1 MRNGRKKT
9 DARRDATTARFE
21 RPGPTPTTFT
31 GRPVFG
37 AFVPFA
43 AETVVRPDGW
53 IVLAYAVAMKT
64 SKVTLAKADFED
76 CVRNFAA
83 YPCCPVTIEHAD
95 TADDPF
101 GALPKE
107 WKEPNGHIEELRV
120 GEMTRTVGGQPVV
133 VATLE
138 GRPSYEASV
147 ANDVGA
153 KKKWRFG
160 SITILQGAVDEE
172 TGQKLGSMLWS
183 WSLTAHPRLTGLPA
197 IAASKKIPAEG
208 EVVQAGY
215 WWGDIDTREDL
226 LECIKTVLDL
236 PVTYTEAETLA
247 ELDKLESLVTD
258 PNADTTG
265 IDLDYIVRQFRD
277 ALRLPALK
285 TKTEVIAE
293 VRKGLTTLP
302 SEVTPATDT
311 SMSHRGA
318 AARNTEK
325 TPMKFTQLA
334 ALLGLAASASE
345 DEAEKKVQAFLT
357 LGADAIKGL
366 GLTLATTPAEL
377 ATRLKNLTEAAG
389 KVPDLEK
396 ELTQFRTEKAAAEK
410 LTRASWI
417 DDVIAEK
424 PELKAMR
431 ASLELHAAHDWKGFA
446 EAYPR
451 PDRAKLVEAAAEAAQ
466 RAQDGARTQGVTAVT
481 ASANPT
487 TKDAPKP
494 EATPKT
500 VAQHAAEIRE
510 TYAQFSV
517 QLSITDALQMAQS
530 GETAEKALA
539 WLKSQTATA

>member
-9 DARRDATTARFE
+9 ATRRDATTARFE

-64 SKVTLAKADFED
+64 SKVTLARQDFED

-107 WKEPNGHIEELRV
+107 WKEPSGHIEELRV

-147 ANDVGA
+147 VNDVGA

-215 WWGDIDTREDL
+215 WWGDIDSREDL

-236 PVTYTEAETLA
+236 PVTYTRAIDSPLRHGRNRNGRDHNRLQVVQLCGRILRHFDDLLRGDGGRRDGFRRLRLDLA
-247 ELDKLESLVTD
+247 QRLPSRGFLL
-258 PNADTTG
+258 AR
-265 IDLDYIVRQFRD
+265 DLDVPLQQVQHFGDVIQHFLLFIEPHRRVAAKRD
-277 ALRLPALK
+277 EHQQCHDVGDDCHNRHHHEHFDP
-285 TKTEVIAE
+285 EH
-293 VRKGLTTLP
+293 
-302 SEVTPATDT
+302 
-311 SMSHRGA
+311 HRG
-318 AARNTEK
+318 
-325 TPMKFTQLA
+325 FVH
-334 ALLGLAASASE
+334 GLHS
-345 DEAEKKVQAFLT
+345 FLS
-357 LGADAIKGL
+357 G
-366 GLTLATTPAEL
+366 
-377 ATRLKNLTEAAG
+377 
-389 KVPDLEK
+389 
-396 ELTQFRTEKAAAEK
+396 
-410 LTRASWI
+410 
-417 DDVIAEK
+417 
-424 PELKAMR
+424 MC
-431 ASLELHAAHDWKGFA
+431 FA
-446 EAYPR
+446 EPFSTSTHGR
-451 PDRAKLVEAAAEAAQ
+451 KSIPPFRI
-466 RAQDGARTQGVTAVT
+466 
-481 ASANPT
+481 ASS
-487 TKDAPKP
+487 
-494 EATPKT
+494 
-500 VAQHAAEIRE
+500 R
-510 TYAQFSV
+510 
-517 QLSITDALQMAQS
+517 
-530 GETAEKALA
+530 
-539 WLKSQTATA
+539 

>member
-43 AETVVRPDGW
+43 AETVVQPDGW

-64 SKVTLAKADFED
+64 SKVTLARQDFED

-107 WKEPNGHIEELRV
+107 WKEPSGHIEELRV

-325 TPMKFTQLA
+325 IMFKFLPFA
-334 ALLGLAASASE
+334 ALLGLVAATEE
-345 DEAEKKVQAFLT
+345 DAEKKVTTFAQ
-357 LGADAIKGL
+357 LGADAIKAL
-366 GLTLATTPAEL
+366 GLPVTCTAAEL
-377 ATRLKNLTEAAG
+377 GARVKELTDAAG
-389 KVPDLEK
+389 KLPGLEK
-396 ELTQFRTEKAAAEK
+396 ELTAFRDERAKAEKA
-410 LTRASWI
+410 LRASWI

-446 EAYPR
+446 ETYPR
-451 PDRAKLVEAAAEAAQ
+451 PDREKLITAAAEQAQ

>member
-1 MRNGRKKT
+1 
-9 DARRDATTARFE
+9 
-21 RPGPTPTTFT
+21 
-31 GRPVFG
+31 
-37 AFVPFA
+37 
-43 AETVVRPDGW
+43 
-53 IVLAYAVAMKT
+53 
-64 SKVTLAKADFED
+64 
-76 CVRNFAA
+76 
-83 YPCCPVTIEHAD
+83 
-95 TADDPF
+95 
-101 GALPKE
+101 
-107 WKEPNGHIEELRV
+107 
-120 GEMTRTVGGQPVV
+120 
-133 VATLE
+133 
-138 GRPSYEASV
+138 
-147 ANDVGA
+147 VGA

-215 WWGDIDTREDL
+215 WWGDIDSREDL

-302 SEVTPATDT
+302 SEVAPATDT
-311 SMSHRGA
+311 TLSHRGA

-325 TPMKFTQLA
+325 TMFKFLPFA
-334 ALLGLAASASE
+334 ALIGLVAATEE
-345 DEAEKKVQAFLT
+345 DAEKKVTTFAQ
-357 LGADAIKGL
+357 LGADAIKAL
-366 GLTLATTPAEL
+366 GLPVTCTAAEL
-377 ATRLKNLTEAAG
+377 GARVKELTDAAG
-389 KVPDLEK
+389 KVPGLEK
-396 ELTQFRTEKAAAEK
+396 ELTVFRDERAKAEKA
-410 LTRASWI
+410 LRASWI

-446 EAYPR
+446 ETYPR
-451 PDRAKLVEAAAEAAQ
+451 PDREKLITAAAEQAQ
-466 RAQDGARTQGVTAVT
+466 RAQDGGRTQGVTVVT
-481 ASANPT
+481 ASANPA

-500 VAQHAAEIRE
+500 IAQHATEIRE
-510 TYAQFSV
+510 TYTQFGV
-517 QLSITDALQMAQS
+517 PLSITDALQMAQS

>member
-9 DARRDATTARFE
+9 ATRRDATTARFE

-64 SKVTLAKADFED
+64 SKVTLARQDFED

-107 WKEPNGHIEELRV
+107 WKEPSGHIEELRV

-147 ANDVGA
+147 VNDVGA

-215 WWGDIDTREDL
+215 WWGDIDSREDL
-226 LECIKTVLDL
+226 IACIKTVLDL

-302 SEVTPATDT
+302 SEVAPATDT
-311 SMSHRGA
+311 TLSHRGA

-325 TPMKFTQLA
+325 TMFKFLPFA
-334 ALLGLAASASE
+334 ALIGLVAATEE
-345 DEAEKKVQAFLT
+345 DAEKKVTTFAQ
-357 LGADAIKGL
+357 LGADAIKAL
-366 GLTLATTPAEL
+366 GLPVTCTAAEL
-377 ATRLKNLTEAAG
+377 GARVKELTDAAG
-389 KVPDLEK
+389 KVPGLEK
-396 ELTQFRTEKAAAEK
+396 ELTAFRDERAKAEKA
-410 LTRASWI
+410 LRASWI

-446 EAYPR
+446 ETYPR
-451 PDRAKLVEAAAEAAQ
+451 PDREKLITAAAEQAQ

-510 TYAQFSV
+510 TYAQFGV

>member
-9 DARRDATTARFE
+9 ATRRDATTARFE

-64 SKVTLAKADFED
+64 SKVTLARQDFED

-107 WKEPNGHIEELRV
+107 WKEPSGHIEELRV

-147 ANDVGA
+147 VNDVGA

-215 WWGDIDTREDL
+215 WWGDIDSREDL
-226 LECIKTVLDL
+226 IACLRELFDL
-236 PVTYTEAETLA
+236 PVTSTETEILA
-247 ELDKLESLVTD
+247 ELDKLEGLATGEG
-258 PNADTTG
+258 DTSG
-265 IDLDYIVRQFRD
+265 IDVDHLVGQIRD
-277 ALRLPALK
+277 ALRLPAL
-285 TKTEVIAE
+285 TTTSDVMAE

-302 SEVTPATDT
+302 SEVAPATDT
-311 SMSHRGA
+311 TLSHRGA

-446 EAYPR
+446 ETYPR
-451 PDRAKLVEAAAEAAQ
+451 PDREKLITAAAEQAQ
-466 RAQDGARTQGVTAVT
+466 RAQDGGRTQGVTVVT
-481 ASANPT
+481 ASANPA

-500 VAQHAAEIRE
+500 IAQHATEIRE
-510 TYAQFSV
+510 TYTQFGV
-517 QLSITDALQMAQS
+517 PLSITDALQMAQS

>member
-9 DARRDATTARFE
+9 DARRGATTARFE

-43 AETVVRPDGW
+43 AETVVQPDGW

-64 SKVTLAKADFED
+64 SKVTLARQDFED

-107 WKEPNGHIEELRV
+107 WKEPSGHIEELRV

-325 TPMKFTQLA
+325 IMFKFLPFA
-334 ALLGLAASASE
+334 ALLGLVAATEE
-345 DEAEKKVQAFLT
+345 DAEKKVTTFAQ
-357 LGADAIKGL
+357 LGADAIKAL
-366 GLTLATTPAEL
+366 GLPVTCTAAEL
-377 ATRLKNLTEAAG
+377 GARVKELTDAAG
-389 KVPDLEK
+389 KLPGLEK
-396 ELTQFRTEKAAAEK
+396 ELTAFRDERAKAEKA
-410 LTRASWI
+410 LRASWI

-446 EAYPR
+446 ETYPR
-451 PDRAKLVEAAAEAAQ
+451 PDREKLITAAAEQAQ

-517 QLSITDALQMAQS
+517 QLSITDAIEMAQS